1 MQTVRSCNGPQGDMD
16 DHRSGQTSIP
26 SASKRVS
33 TIFFPLLHAVGYPP
47 ARTMDVA
54 AFVAKWSAS
63 NASELPNKDLFLT
76 ELCDVLGVP
85 RPDPATNDP
94 ERDLY
99 IFEKPIPIAKEGGKV
114 TKKRADLYKAGCFLL
129 EAKQAA
135 TEGAKKSGKV
145 QRGTDSW
152 DLAMVDARGQAL
164 GYAMALDAPP
174 PFLIVCDIG
183 YAFELYADFD
193 GTHRWPAFPNAQK
206 RRIYLKDLDKHVDV
220 LRAIWNDPYSLDP
233 SRRAEKVTR
242 EVAAQLAELAKQLEA
257 EKNPP
262 EAVAKFLMRCLF
274 TMFAEHVGLLPTRL
288 FIEGLENHWLPNP
301 PSFPGAIEGLWR
313 AMNEGTSFSYWPKLL
328 RFNGGLFKEPN
339 ALKLSK
345 TALALLLEAAKRDW
359 SEVDPAIFG
368 TLLERALNPKE
379 RHKLGAHY
387 TPRAYVER
395 LVRPTIEEPIREEWE
410 NVQTAARKLYQDGK
424 AKAAVE
430 AVKVFHTKLANTRV
444 LDPACG
450 SGNFLYVTLDLFKR
464 IESEVLSLLHDLGE
478 RQELLHAEGIR
489 VTPRQFLGIEIK
501 PWAKEIAEL
510 VLWIGYLQWHF
521 RTHGRVIT
529 PPEPV
534 LQDYKNIECRDAVL
548 AYDREELVRDE
559 KGKPVTRWDGETMK
573 KHPVTGEM
581 VPDEKATITI
591 HQYINPRKAEWPE
604 ADFIVG
610 NPPYLGARTIRAA
623 LGEGYLAALRQV
635 FTNVPDHSDFVM
647 YWWDLAAEK
656 CTRGAIERFGFIT
669 TKSIGQEFSR
679 KVVMRHF
686 AESQTFGFRFA
697 IPNHPWVDSSDGA
710 DVRVAMTVC
719 DNSGSPGT
727 LWTVVAERSAADGW
741 VNVELVSKQGTI
753 GADLRVGVALL
764 GTVPLRANAGLSSVG
779 YQLTGSGFV
788 VSADEAKLLDAN
800 FGTPNSIIWPLLSGR
815 DLTQH
820 PRERYA
826 IDVCLFSE
834 NQVRRQFAK
843 VFQRLLTRVKPE
855 RDPNHRKSVRERW
868 WVYGEART
876 TFRPA
881 LKAAKCVLAT
891 SLTAKHRFF
900 GPIDRRTICDSTTVM
915 FALDDWFHAGVMFSR
930 AHVAWAI
937 AAGGRLGVGDDPRY
951 LKATCFDT
959 FPFPTGNE
967 KQRKRIASLALS
979 LDAHRTKQLAANP
992 ELTMTAMYNVLE
1004 KIRNGDAL
1012 TDKERVIHQDGLVSV
1027 LQELH
1032 NDLDAAVFE
1041 AYGWPADITDE
1052 QILEKLVALNAERA
1066 AEEAR
1071 GLIRWLRP
1079 EFQNP
1084 QGAQSATQTAISTID
1099 DTLADAGEP
1108 VVVSE
1113 AKTWPKKLPEQI
1125 AAIRDRLGVMRGLF
1139 TVDAMAAGFKG
1150 AKKKDLA
1157 DLLDGLAAL
1166 GVVVVVEDENGR
1178 RWRNAR
1184 RIVDA

>member
-1 MQTVRSCNGPQGDMD
+1 
-16 DHRSGQTSIP
+16 
-26 SASKRVS
+26 
-33 TIFFPLLHAVGYPP
+33 
-47 ARTMDVA
+47 MDVA

-114 TKKRADLYKAGCFLL
+114 TKKRADLYKAGSFLL

-135 TEGAKKSGKV
+135 TEGTKKSGKV

-206 RRIYLKDLDKHVDV
+206 RRIYLKDLDKHLDV

-233 SRRAEKVTR
+233 SRRAERVTR

-328 RFNGGLFKEPN
+328 RFNGGLFTEPN

-345 TALALLLEAAKRDW
+345 TALALLLDAARRDW

-521 RTHGRVIT
+521 RTHGRVAP

-591 HQYINPRKAEWPE
+591 HQYVNPRKAEWPE

-610 NPPYLGARTIRAA
+610 NPPFMGNKRMRLLLGD
-623 LGEGYLAALRQV
+623 GYVEALREAHA
-635 FTNVPDHSDFVM
+635 TVPESADLVM
-647 YWWDLAAEK
+647 YWWNYAASVIGE
-656 CTRGAIERFGFIT
+656 GAVRRFGLIT
-669 TKSIGQEFSR
+669 TNSITQPFNRRVVEDALANPR
-679 KVVMRHF
+679 KPI
-686 AESQTFGFRFA
+686 SISFA
-697 IPNHPWVDSSDGA
+697 IPNHPWVD
-710 DVRVAMTVC
+710 
-719 DNSGSPGT
+719 
-727 LWTVVAERSAADGW
+727 AADGAQ
-741 VNVELVSKQGTI
+741 VRISMTVAESGLVDGRRLVIPDDVASDGTNGDVLLESRGKIHADLTI
-753 GADLRVGVALL
+753 GANVGSAVRLMSNRGIASNGVQLSGQGFVLSVQQMQRLAPATRNALVKPYRIGKDLTSKPRNTYVLD
-764 GTVPLRANAGLSSVG
+764 TFGLSEDSLRRKHPDA
-779 YQLTGSGFV
+779 YQHLIDYVKHARSQ
-788 VSADEAKLLDAN
+788 N
-800 FGTPNSIIWPLLSGR
+800 
-815 DLTQH
+815 
-820 PRERYA
+820 PRERYRS
-826 IDVCLFSE
+826 L
-834 NQVRRQFAK
+834 
-843 VFQRLLTRVKPE
+843 
-855 RDPNHRKSVRERW
+855 W
-868 WVYGEART
+868 WVHSEPRAKFRNALVGLKQFIVTCRT
-876 TFRPA
+876 
-881 LKAAKCVLAT
+881 
-891 SLTAKHRFF
+891 SKHRVFTLVQ
-900 GPIDRRTICDSTTVM
+900 GDTIVETTIV
-915 FALDDWFHAGVMFSR
+915 
-930 AHVAWAI
+930 AI
-937 AAGGRLGVGDDPRY
+937 ASSDPFILGILSSRPHIRWALVVGTRLGVGDDPRY
-951 LKATCFDT
+951 NHSLCFDT
-959 FPFPTGNE
+959 FPFPIGNE
-967 KQRKRIASLALS
+967 KQRKRIASLAVS

-1004 KIRNGDAL
+1004 KIRNGDVL
-1012 TDKERVIHQDGLVSV
+1012 TDNERVIHQDGLVSV

-1032 NDLDAAVFE
+1032 DDLDAAVFE

-1084 QGAQSATQTAISTID
+1084 KGAQSATQTAMSTME
-1099 DTLADAGEP
+1099 DTVADTDEP
-1108 VVVSE
+1108 AVVSQ

-1178 RWRNAR
+1178 RWRKAR
-1184 RIVDA
+1184 